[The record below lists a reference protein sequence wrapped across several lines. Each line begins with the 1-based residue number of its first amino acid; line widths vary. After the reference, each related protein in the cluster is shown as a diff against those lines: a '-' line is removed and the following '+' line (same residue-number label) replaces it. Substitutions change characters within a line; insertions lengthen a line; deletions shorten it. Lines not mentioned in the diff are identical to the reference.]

1 MRQQSFENDIG
12 NMRKLHKIK
21 DKVVKEPH
29 GMPNA
34 AVI

>member
-12 NMRKLHKIK
+12 NMRKRLKIK
-21 DKVVKEPH
+21 DKVMKEPH

-34 AVI
+34 AII